1 MLIGFVTLFGLSNT
15 GSAFLEC
22 INSVSTLFA
31 ELYNMK
37 TGQFIINGNKLTVH
51 LVFCVVVLAGLVL
64 GMYFLQATGFI
75 FHSLVSA
82 YADCLF
88 FVFCIYTGRWLCKQ
102 LYLSGKLV
110 LFLFFTLLAGIGL
123 AILKWCMVRYIFD
136 HPYAGFLEV
145 LRDTMPFFWS
155 ALVMGILLKLIRTSM
170 QKELYDA
177 NAKAEQKESEFGL
190 LQSQLSPHFLF
201 NVLNNLYGI
210 SIAEHKRIPQL
221 LLKLSNLLRYSVY
234 GAKKQF
240 VPVKE
245 ELEYVQNYIEF
256 EQIRISDRLVL
267 STELEEIANHNIK
280 IAPLVLIVF
289 IENAFK
295 HSKNTFNQAV
305 SIDISLKISGNFICF
320 EVSNSCAE
328 EKSADEVLNESSGL
342 GLANTIKRL
351 DLLYG
356 TDYELRQ
363 TAANGL
369 YNIGLRLKIKED

>member
-1 MLIGFVTLFGLSNT
+1 
-15 GSAFLEC
+15 
-22 INSVSTLFA
+22 
-31 ELYNMK
+31 MK

-51 LVFCVVVLAGLVL
+51 LVFCAVVLVGLVV
-64 GMYFLQATGFI
+64 GMYFLQATGFT
-75 FHSLVSA
+75 FHSLASA

-88 FVFCIYTGRWLCKQ
+88 FIFCIYTGRWLCKQ
-102 LYLSGKLV
+102 LYLSGKLA

-123 AILKWCMVRYIFD
+123 TILKWCMVRYVFN

-155 ALVMGILLKLIRTSM
+155 GLVIGILLKLIRTSM
-170 QKELYDA
+170 QKELHEA
-177 NAKAEQKESEFGL
+177 NVKAEQKESEFGL

-240 VPVKE
+240 VPLRE

-267 STELEEIANHNIK
+267 STNFEEIANPTIK
-280 IAPLVLIVF
+280 IAPLVIIVF

-295 HSKNTFNQAV
+295 HSKNTFNQAI

-320 EVSNSCAE
+320 EVSNSYAE
-328 EKSADEVLNESSGL
+328 EKSVDEVLNESSGL

-356 TDYELRQ
+356 ADYELKQ
-363 TAANGL
+363 TTANGL
-369 YNIGLRLKIKED
+369 YNIALRLKIKED